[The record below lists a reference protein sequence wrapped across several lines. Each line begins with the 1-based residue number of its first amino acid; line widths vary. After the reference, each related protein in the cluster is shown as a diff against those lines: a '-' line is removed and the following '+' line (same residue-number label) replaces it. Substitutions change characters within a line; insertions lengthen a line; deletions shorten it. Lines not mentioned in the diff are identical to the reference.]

1 MTMKLSLF
9 DINHLNTMIR
19 DNNAE
24 KNNVVNDQET
34 IQSKKVCRSRKPT
47 RNLLKIF

>member
-1 MTMKLSLF
+1 
-9 DINHLNTMIR
+9 MIR

-34 IQSKKVCRSRKPT
+34 IQSNKVCRYRKATLIYPKY
-47 RNLLKIF
+47 LKTNIFIEAI